1 MMGELPIQRFITHEY
16 EGIDKIQQLVD
27 SMHEKDCLRAIL
39 KISDYEESK
48 GINPAKVK
56 VTNNVKRAGGV

>member
-1 MMGELPIQRFITHEY
+1 
-16 EGIDKIQQLVD
+16 
-27 SMHEKDCLRAIL
+27 MHEKDCLRAIL
-39 KISDYEESK
+39 KIGDYEGSK

>member
-1 MMGELPIQRFITHEY
+1 
-16 EGIDKIQQLVD
+16 
-27 SMHEKDCLRAIL
+27 MHEKDCLRAIL
-39 KISDYEESK
+39 KISDYEGSK